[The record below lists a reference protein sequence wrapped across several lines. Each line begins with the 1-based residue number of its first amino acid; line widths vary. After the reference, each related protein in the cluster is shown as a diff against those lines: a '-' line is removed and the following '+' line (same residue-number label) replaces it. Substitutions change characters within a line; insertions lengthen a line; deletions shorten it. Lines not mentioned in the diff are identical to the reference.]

1 MILSNHSSCWSTHP
15 WTLSPLI
22 RDRKYV
28 AFFIG
33 FLAMVESLLRRMYLL
48 NSARK
53 YSVLLLSPSNG
64 VGTLP
69 SSLSGFRGFS
79 SSSSSSLKKWSFFFA
94 QGFLGGSPLGVC
106 DENIVLIGTAC
117 GWSSE

>member
-64 VGTLP
+64 VGVVP
-69 SSLSGFRGFS
+69 SSLTGLPLGLS
-79 SSSSSSLKKWSFFFA
+79 SSSLSSLKKWSFFFA
-94 QGFLGGSPLGVC
+94 RGFFGGSPLG
-106 DENIVLIGTAC
+106 
-117 GWSSE
+117 